1 MFSKSLKILLLKNSL
16 WNIKELIENQ
26 NNKIEED
33 TKDIEIVLYKIIIII
48 NL

>member
-1 MFSKSLKILLLKNSL
+1 MFSKFLKILLLKNSL
-16 WNIKELIENQ
+16 CNIKVLIENQ

-33 TKDIEIVLYKIIIII
+33 TKDIEIVLYKIKIII